1 MEPTIATLIG
11 GNSSEGFFNDTPIE
25 SFTNATLP
33 PGGIGANYR
42 AQVPVWQFTMQF
54 TIAVIGLIGN
64 GFSLL
69 VYMKVPGG
77 SIHILLRVLAS
88 CDIGFLLILIHNSTF
103 RYIRFINSYSYNWI
117 VCYVTTLLMWAFP
130 AAATYTTIAIAA
142 ERLMA
147 VAIPLKARTI
157 CTPRRTRIVAALIF
171 IVCLIGRIPNVVMS
185 IVAKAVLPNGLTTY
199 TVKRGPLFYQ
209 PIGVYLL
216 LAMAIVYDYTPP
228 FLMVIFNLT
237 ILIFLHR
244 QDRKRRNLTESAQ
257 EQGKRL
263 ADRRLTIMLVALGTM
278 SIICNAPLTLV
289 RVIPL
294 PRAISLI
301 LQTAF
306 NTLYIVDHCAN
317 FFLYLIINTEFR
329 KKFFD
334 LFKTSKSR
342 SHLHRS
348 TSTLATSVSSIPQ
361 DKPLVIDAASQKVEA
376 KVDENKA

>member
-33 PGGIGANYR
+33 PGGIAANYR
-42 AQVPVWQFTMQF
+42 AAIPVWQYTLQI
-54 TIAVIGLIGN
+54 TLAVIGLIGN

-77 SIHILLRVLAS
+77 SIHILLRVLAT
-88 CDIGFLLILIHNSTF
+88 CDIGFLLILIHNSAI
-103 RYIRFINSYSYNWI
+103 RYVQFVNNYSYSWI
-117 VCYVTTLLMWAFP
+117 VCYIISLLLWAFP

-147 VAIPLKARTI
+147 VAFPLKARTI
-157 CTPRRTRIVAALIF
+157 CTPRRTRIAAALIC
-171 IVCLIGRIPNVVMS
+171 IACLIGRLPNVLMS
-185 IVAKAVLPNGLTTY
+185 TVAQVVLPNGLSTY
-199 TVKRGPLFYQ
+199 TIRRGPLFYQ
-209 PIGVYLL
+209 PIGAYLL
-216 LAMAIVYDYTPP
+216 LAMAIIFDYIPP
-228 FLMVIFNLT
+228 LLMVIFNLT
-237 ILIFLHR
+237 ILISLKR
-244 QDRKRRNLTESAQ
+244 QDHKRQNLSESAQ
-257 EQGKRL
+257 DQGKRL

-294 PRAISLI
+294 PRVVTLV
-301 LQTAF
+301 LQIAF

-317 FFLYLIINTEFR
+317 FFLYVIINKEFR
-329 KKFFD
+329 KTFFE

-342 SHLHRS
+342 SHLYRNNS
-348 TSTLATSVSSIPQ
+348 TQGTSASSVPQ
-361 DKPLVIDAASQKVEA
+361 DKSSVIDTASE
-376 KVDENKA
+376 KVDAKMEKNKA